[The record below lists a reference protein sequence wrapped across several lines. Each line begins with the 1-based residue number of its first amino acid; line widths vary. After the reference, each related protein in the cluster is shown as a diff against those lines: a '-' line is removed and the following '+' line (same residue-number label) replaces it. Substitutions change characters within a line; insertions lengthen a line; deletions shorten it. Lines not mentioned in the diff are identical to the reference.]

1 MLWLRLKIVS
11 MRDDTLS
18 LNDDKIEFLII
29 GTELQLSKMSVVK
42 IKVDQAL
49 ILSNFY
55 RKSAI

>member
-1 MLWLRLKIVS
+1 